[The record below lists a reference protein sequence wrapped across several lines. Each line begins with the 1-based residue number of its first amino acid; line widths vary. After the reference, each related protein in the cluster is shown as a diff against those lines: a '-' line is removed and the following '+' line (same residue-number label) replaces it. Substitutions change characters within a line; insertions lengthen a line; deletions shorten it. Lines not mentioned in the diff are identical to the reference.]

1 MDNTIWSIVPPV
13 LAIIMVLLTKRVLV
27 SLGVG
32 IIASALFITRFNLF
46 KSWGLIWQA
55 FTGVFVEDGGMN
67 TWKVYIIL
75 FVLIIGVLTAFV
87 SMMVGARALGDWK
100 SRRLKARTGA

>member
-46 KSWGLIWQA
+46 KSWGLIWEA
-55 FTGVFVEDGGMN
+55 FTGVFVEDGRMN
-67 TWKVYIIL
+67 TWNVYIIL
-75 FVLIIGVLTAFV
+75 FVLI
-87 SMMVGARALGDWK
+87 LGEQIK
-100 SRRLKARTGA
+100 KYKHSTYSFPHPQRRLL